1 MMNSNFFDSASQA
14 IHDIVIG
21 TRFLAYKNTNPQ
33 TLARILDRADPLS
46 AALKS
51 SGPIMEDQ
59 VSDFRLRLQDIED
72 NFDGFKY
79 LVAKFDQ
86 NMKRSEARSE
96 QARELAAV
104 RA

>member
-1 MMNSNFFDSASQA
+1 MNLNFFGSASQA

-21 TRFLAYKNTNPQ
+21 TRFLAYKNTDPQ
-33 TLARILDRADPLS
+33 TLARILDRTDPLS
-46 AALKS
+46 AALRS
-51 SGPIMEDQ
+51 SGLVMEDQ

-86 NMKRSEARSE
+86 NMMRGEAKLE
-96 QARELAAV
+96 QPRKLAATS
-104 RA
+104 A